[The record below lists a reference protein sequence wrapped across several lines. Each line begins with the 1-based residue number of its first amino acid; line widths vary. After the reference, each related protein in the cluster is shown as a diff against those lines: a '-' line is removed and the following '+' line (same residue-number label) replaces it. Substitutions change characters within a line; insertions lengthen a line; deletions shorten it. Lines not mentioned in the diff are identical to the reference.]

1 MAGLLVKIILFLA
14 WVYLMSVLYRTN
26 LKFWFFLVGACGF
39 FLVAMTFVRPVL
51 TMPLARAVAAL
62 SGIVGDLTGT
72 YEAFYKYGVIFIS
85 SKMGSISVRIDLECS
100 GIIEISAFLSMLAFF
115 RVYTVPERIY
125 VGILGTVYTIVA
137 NAMRLTVIC
146 LMIHFLGTD
155 YYYLAHT
162 IIGRLFFYVLQV
174 ILYFF
179 VFTKSQVVR
188 TVVGSFGY
196 REETKE

>member
-1 MAGLLVKIILFLA
+1 
-14 WVYLMSVLYRTN
+14 
-26 LKFWFFLVGACGF
+26 
-39 FLVAMTFVRPVL
+39 
-51 TMPLARAVAAL
+51 
-62 SGIVGDLTGT
+62 
-72 YEAFYKYGVIFIS
+72 
-85 SKMGSISVRIDLECS
+85 
-100 GIIEISAFLSMLAFF
+100 MLAFF